1 RRVRRGPREHRRQ
14 RRTAGEVRLRLL
26 PRGVH
31 VLPRA
36 EGRGLLV
43 GGCRLAEREGHRR
56 QPRHQS
62 GADPHRLERRPG
74 GRGQGA
80 RDAEELLHQR
90 RHPAGARLREGGR
103 LPVPLRLAELHHRAP
118 RRLRAAGPDQCRMA
132 RRDAGRGHLRPRQRP
147 RRALCGGAERHHGE
161 RQLRPGARAVA
172 DHRRSPPHLPRPH
185 QGAAMSLTAD
195 HPLTSDQQDGEAT
208 APRPVLAVD
217 LVTDPALA
225 GGIASLAR
233 GLEEAGA
240 GALTLSD
247 GGLHPVHV
255 AAHLAPLTRAI
266 GLLPRTDAIYVEP
279 FHLATQLMS
288 LDHLSH
294 GRAGWLLQAETDPS
308 AAAAVGREVLG
319 LEATARE
326 AADVLAAVRRV
337 WDSWAPDAVVRDVE
351 RGVYVDASRLQY
363 ADVEA
368 ETFSV
373 RGPAITPRSPQGL
386 PPVLVADTD
395 RAAVGAQVAA
405 DTADGR
411 VLDLDVSG
419 GARTEQLAA
428 WITEALEEG
437 PTGNGERVR
446 LVRLVGLDLEA
457 DPLGTVGQLAA
468 ELRARGLLSP
478 TPAPRRT

>member
-1 RRVRRGPREHRRQ
+1 
-14 RRTAGEVRLRLL
+14 
-26 PRGVH
+26 
-31 VLPRA
+31 
-36 EGRGLLV
+36 
-43 GGCRLAEREGHRR
+43 
-56 QPRHQS
+56 
-62 GADPHRLERRPG
+62 
-74 GRGQGA
+74 
-80 RDAEELLHQR
+80 
-90 RHPAGARLREGGR
+90 
-103 LPVPLRLAELHHRAP
+103 
-118 RRLRAAGPDQCRMA
+118 
-132 RRDAGRGHLRPRQRP
+132 
-147 RRALCGGAERHHGE
+147 
-161 RQLRPGARAVA
+161 
-172 DHRRSPPHLPRPH
+172 
-185 QGAAMSLTAD
+185 MSLTAE

-457 DPLGTVGQLAA
+457 DPLGTVGQLAT
-468 ELRARGLLSP
+468 ELRARDLLSP
-478 TPAPRRT
+478 TPAPRRALRAQLGLAPAPFHLDPARRADRARLTREETA